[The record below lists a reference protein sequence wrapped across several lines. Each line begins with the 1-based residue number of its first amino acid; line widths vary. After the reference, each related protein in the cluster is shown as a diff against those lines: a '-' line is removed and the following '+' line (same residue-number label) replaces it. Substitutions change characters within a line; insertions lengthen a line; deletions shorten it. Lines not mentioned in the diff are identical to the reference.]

1 MPSRRRAWSVH
12 VGALAL
18 ATAVNLAGC
27 GVKNV
32 PLMPT
37 PVIYTAGGLE
47 PFRNL
52 PDARK
57 TPIVDIFYA
66 TNRDRVDDW
75 QAIHYGNR
83 FTDRIALGAA
93 AMRIGGPG
101 MTWER
106 LLELSKTAERD
117 DEPTIELSGVLER
130 GVVAV
135 DDPSGPLSLESA
147 QFVNAINQ
155 RLAESDD
162 SDIFVYVHG
171 AKVNFYNAGAYTAQM
186 AHFMGRQMV
195 SVAFSWPTRQNLFA
209 YAAGTDFQR
218 AYRSGEAL
226 ASFVEFLSANTDAE
240 RIHILCWS
248 AGARVFSTALTQL
261 RERYP
266 DESVEALRARFRL
279 GVAIFA
285 AGDLPSSRFVEEIET
300 MHALVD
306 RLVVTVSDSDNALV
320 KAARLMGGT
329 TRLGQYG
336 RRLSDEERERLIA
349 LERFELVDV
358 SYGKRERGFN
368 IAGHRY
374 WFDHPWSGTDTLLL
388 LRTRLDAKARGLEQG
403 ESRVHWWFPPDYP
416 QRLAEGVRAI
426 QDAEASAQ

>member
-1 MPSRRRAWSVH
+1 MNHCDHPGRAPAWLLLV
-12 VGALAL
+12 LAC
-18 ATAVNLAGC
+18 ALAGC

-37 PVIYTAGGLE
+37 PVIYTEGGLE

-52 PDARK
+52 SEKRK

-93 AMRIGGPG
+93 AMRIGGPD

-106 LLELSKTAERD
+106 LLALSKTDDRD
-117 DEPTIELSGVLER
+117 EEPNIELSGVLER
-130 GVVAV
+130 GAVAV
-135 DDPSGPLSLESA
+135 DDPYGPLSLESA
-147 QFVNAINQ
+147 QFISAINQ

-162 SDIFVYVHG
+162 SDIFIYVHG
-171 AKVNFYNAGAYTAQM
+171 AKVNFYNGCAYTAQM
-186 AHFMGRQMV
+186 AHFMGREMV

-218 AYRSGEAL
+218 SYESGEAL
-226 ASFVEFLSANTDAE
+226 ASFIEFLGAKTDAE

-248 AGARVFSTALTQL
+248 AGARVFSTALVRL
-261 RERYP
+261 RDRYP
-266 DESVEALRARFRL
+266 EASPEALRERFRL
-279 GVAIFA
+279 GVALFA
-285 AGDLPSSRFVEEIET
+285 AGDLPSSRFVEDIET

-336 RRLSDEERERLIA
+336 RRLAEEERERLVA
-349 LERFELVDV
+349 LERFEIVDV
-358 SYGKRERGFN
+358 SYGKQDRGFN
-368 IAGHRY
+368 IGGHRY
-374 WFDHPWSGTDTLLL
+374 WFDHPWSATDTLLL
-388 LRTRLDAKARGLEQG
+388 LRTRLDAPSRGLEEG

-416 QRLAEGVRAI
+416 DRLAEGVRAVRE
-426 QDAEASAQ
+426 AESAEQ